1 MSAGDS
7 DASTGPPV
15 IGPREAARLRAVDA
29 CGLIGES
36 ALTELDDYPALAAQL
51 CDAPMAAVSLI
62 DVDTQHLLSRI
73 GIAASRTTRAVA
85 FCAHTIATDLPFEV
99 EDTSRDPRFAE
110 NPLVLGEP
118 RIAAYAGVPLFDHA
132 GLRIGSLFV
141 AFHAPRR
148 LLPAQREGLQRLG
161 RQLSHRIHL
170 RTALRERE
178 HAEASLRASEA
189 RMRAVAENLPGAIF
203 RFRLRPDGTWA
214 MDYISGGCIGIWE
227 YPPAALEANPL
238 ILSDITVP
246 EDREGLRASITESAR
261 TLEPWS
267 HRWRIVTRS
276 GRRRWLQCNGQP
288 SRQADGHVVWDGF
301 VFDITERRE
310 AEAAIALSEARLRVL
325 IESAPEALVVLDV
338 EAGRFV
344 DVNGKACRLFGLD
357 AGTLAQTGPVA
368 LSPEYQPDGRQSTE
382 AAMAYISRAVAGEEP
397 VFEWVHLDHD
407 GKPVP
412 CEVHLVR
419 IPDATRTLVRGS
431 LVDVRARKAAEEAL
445 RLSEARLGLVVRNM
459 ADGLFVIDRGWRYVD
474 INPAA
479 ARYVGRPPE
488 SLIGI
493 DMRTLLPDAEDSVFG
508 RAYLAV
514 MDGGPPR
521 TVIDYYR
528 PLGRWFEGRI
538 QPLGDGVAV
547 FFSDITD
554 RKRAEHA
561 LRDSEQRFRS
571 LVEDIGTI
579 AVQGYDRER
588 RITFWNRASEALYGW
603 TAEEALG
610 RRLEDLIIPPA
621 MRAAVVDITD
631 QWMAAGRVTVSS
643 EELVL
648 VHRDGTPVPV
658 YSSHVMQIKPDGEP
672 ELYCL
677 DIDLRSLRRT
687 EAALQ
692 EANAALEQRNRDLQ
706 QFLMAASH
714 DLQEPLRKVQAFG
727 DLLQSSLDGR
737 LHPAERDHLA
747 RIQAAAGRMRDLL
760 HDLLG
765 YSTVASAGSQRADV
779 DLEVLVRGVLD
790 DLEPEIVAAGASVS
804 VTGLPCIA
812 GDPAQLRQLF
822 INLIGNA
829 LKYRAASRPPRIDI
843 DAVPG
848 PATAR
853 PATRIRVADNG
864 IGFDD
869 AHRERIFQPFQR
881 LHSHAEYPGT
891 GLGLA
896 IVRRIAEQ
904 HGGQV
909 QAHGWPG
916 EGAEFVVDLS
926 LEGPIAPTNPL
937 A

>member
-1 MSAGDS
+1 MAAGHS
-7 DASTGPPV
+7 NATGTTPA
-15 IGPREAARLRAVDA
+15 IGQQEAARLDAVEA
-29 CGLIGES
+29 SGLLGQP
-36 ALTELDDYPALAAQL
+36 APVELDDYPAIAAAL

-62 DVDTQHLLSRI
+62 DADTQHLLSRI
-73 GIAASRTTRAVA
+73 GIAAQRTAREVA

-99 EDTSRDPRFAE
+99 EDTRADPRFAD
-110 NPLVLGEP
+110 NPLVVGEP
-118 RIAAYAGVPLFDHA
+118 HIGAYAGVPLFDPA

-141 AFHAPRR
+141 AFHAPHR
-148 LLPAQREGLQRLG
+148 LQPAQRDALQRLG

-170 RTALRERE
+170 RTALRDRER
-178 HAEASLRASEA
+178 AEAALRASEA
-189 RMRAVAENLPGAIF
+189 RLRAVAENLPGAIF
-203 RFRLRPDGTWA
+203 RFRLRPDGTRA
-214 MDYISGGCIGIWE
+214 MDYISGGCVGIWE
-227 YPPAALEANPL
+227 HPPAAVERNPL
-238 ILSDITVP
+238 LLSEITLP
-246 EDREGLRASITESAR
+246 EEREGLRNSLEQSAR
-261 TLEPWS
+261 TLEPWI
-267 HRWRIVTRS
+267 HQWRILTRS

-288 SRQADGHVVWDGF
+288 SRQPDGHVVWDGF

-325 IESAPEALVVLDV
+325 LESAPEAVVVLDV
-338 EAGRFV
+338 EAGHFV
-344 DVNGKACRLFGLD
+344 DCNGKACRLFGLD
-357 AGTLAQTGPVA
+357 SATLATSGPAA
-368 LSPEYQPDGRQSTE
+368 LSPAFQPDGSPSLD
-382 AAMAYISRAVAGEEP
+382 AAMGYISRAVAGEEP
-397 VFEWVHLDHD
+397 VFEWMHRDAA
-407 GKPVP
+407 GRPVP

-419 IPDATRTLVRGS
+419 IPDASRILVRGS
-431 LVDVRARKAAEEAL
+431 LVDISARKAAEEAL

-459 ADGLFVIDRGWRYVD
+459 ADGLFVIDREWRYTE

-479 ARYVGRPPE
+479 ARYVGRSPE
-488 SLIGI
+488 SLIGV
-493 DMRTLLPDAEDSVFG
+493 DMRTLLPEAEASVFG
-508 RAYLAV
+508 RAYAAV
-514 MDGGPPR
+514 MAGAPPT
-521 TVIDYYR
+521 TVVDFYP
-528 PLGRWFEGRI
+528 PLKRWFEGRI
-538 QPLGDGVAV
+538 QALGDGVAV

-554 RKRAEHA
+554 RKRAEQA
-561 LRDSEQRFRS
+561 LRESEHRFRS

-588 RITFWNRASEALYGW
+588 RITFWNRASELLYGW
-603 TAEEALG
+603 SAAEALG

-621 MRAAVVDITD
+621 MRAAVVELSD
-631 QWMAAGRVTVSS
+631 QWLAAGKVTVPS

-658 YSSHVMQIKPDGEP
+658 YSSHVMQIKADGEP
-672 ELYCL
+672 ALYCL

-727 DLLQSSLDGR
+727 DLLQSSLDDR
-737 LHPAERDHLA
+737 ISAAERDHLA
-747 RIQAAAGRMRDLL
+747 RMQAAAGRMRDLL

-765 YSTVASAGSQRADV
+765 YSTVAATGSLRGNV
-779 DLEVLVRGVLD
+779 DLDALLRGLID
-790 DLEPEIVAAGASVS
+790 DLEPEIAAAGASVS
-804 VTGLPCIA
+804 VTGLPCIV
-812 GDPAQLRQLF
+812 GDAAQLRQLF

-829 LKYRAASRPPRIDI
+829 LKYRVPTRPPRIDI

-848 PATAR
+848 PALAR

-869 AHRERIFQPFQR
+869 THRERIFQPFQR
-881 LHSHAEYPGT
+881 LHSYAEYPGT

-916 EGAEFVVDLS
+916 EGAEFIVDLP
-926 LEGPIAPTNPL
+926 LEGLAPQRDSP
-937 A
+937 